1 MTKFKLKEGIQEN
14 KLLTSFSIFFVF
26 IFIFLGIWQIERA
39 AHKEGLL
46 KAFNSEQESPPSI
59 LTDKAPEWSRVFVDG
74 IFDSSKQILIDN
86 QIHNGKVGYKIFTP
100 FRFNNNQIVLVDR
113 GWIAQ
118 GQSRSDLPQLDIL
131 EKESRIIATVTSP
144 EQGVLAGSELL
155 TNEWPRVSQTK
166 SVEVIASAFKEP
178 ILDIVLVLDP
188 GSSQIT
194 EFIQIRPFAITP
206 VKHYGYAMQWFTMS
220 IVLFGMFLYALI
232 KRDK

>member
-1 MTKFKLKEGIQEN
+1 MTKFKLKDQIQEN
-14 KLLTSFSIFFVF
+14 KLLASFSIFFVIVF
-26 IFIFLGIWQIERA
+26 VFLGVWQIERA

-46 KAFNSEQESPPSI
+46 QAFNSEQESPPI
-59 LTDKAPEWSRVFVDG
+59 RLTSQSPDWSRVFVDG
-74 IFDSSKQILIDN
+74 IFDSSRQILIDN
-86 QIHNGKVGYKIFTP
+86 QIHKGKVGYKIFTP
-100 FRFNNNQIVLVDR
+100 FRFDDNKIVLVDR

-118 GQSRSDLPQLDIL
+118 GQSRSDLPQLNIL
-131 EKESRIIATVTSP
+131 EKKSRIIATVTSP

-166 SVEVIASAFKEP
+166 AVEIIASAFKEP

-194 EFIQIRPFAITP
+194 EFIQIKPFAITP

-220 IVLFGMFLYALI
+220 IVLLGMFLYAL
-232 KRDK
+232 KREK

>member
-1 MTKFKLKEGIQEN
+1 MTKFKLKDSLQEN

-26 IFIFLGIWQIERA
+26 VFVFLGIWQIERA
-39 AHKEGLL
+39 ANKEGLL
-46 KAFNSEQESPPSI
+46 QDFNSEQESPPTR
-59 LTDKAPEWSRVFVDG
+59 LTSQSPNWSRVFVDG
-74 IFDSSKQILIDN
+74 VFDSSRQILIDN

-100 FRFNNNQIVLVDR
+100 FRFDDNKIVLVDR
-113 GWIAQ
+113 GWIGQ
-118 GQSRSDLPQLDIL
+118 GQSRSDLPQLNIL
-131 EKESRIIATVTSP
+131 EKKSRIIATVTSP

-155 TNEWPRVSQTK
+155 TNEWPRVSQSK
-166 SVEVIASAFKEP
+166 AVEVIALAFNEP

-194 EFIQIRPFAITP
+194 EFIQIKPFAINP

-220 IVLFGMFLYALI
+220 IVLLGMFLYAL

>member
-1 MTKFKLKEGIQEN
+1 MTKFKLTDQIQEN
-14 KLLTSFSIFFVF
+14 KLLTSFSIFFVIVF
-26 IFIFLGIWQIERA
+26 VFLGVWQIERA

-46 KAFNSEQESPPSI
+46 QAFNAEQESPPI
-59 LTDKAPEWSRVFVDG
+59 RLTSQSPDWSRVFVDG
-74 IFDSSKQILIDN
+74 IFDSTRQILIDN
-86 QIHNGKVGYKIFTP
+86 QIHKGKVGYKIFTP
-100 FRFNNNQIVLVDR
+100 FRFDDNKIVLVDR

-118 GQSRSDLPQLDIL
+118 GQSRSDLPQLNIL
-131 EKESRIIATVTSP
+131 EKKSRIIATVTSP

-166 SVEVIASAFKEP
+166 AVEVIASAFKEP

-194 EFIQIRPFAITP
+194 EFIQIKPFAITP

-220 IVLFGMFLYALI
+220 IVLLGMFLYAL
-232 KRDK
+232 KREK

>member
-1 MTKFKLKEGIQEN
+1 MTKFKLKDQIQEN
-14 KLLTSFSIFFVF
+14 KLLTSFSIFFVIVF
-26 IFIFLGIWQIERA
+26 VFLGVWQIERA

-46 KAFNSEQESPPSI
+46 QAFNAEQESPPI
-59 LTDKAPEWSRVFVDG
+59 RLTSQPPDWSRVFVDG
-74 IFDSSKQILIDN
+74 IFDSSRQILIDN
-86 QIHNGKVGYKIFTP
+86 QIHKGKVGYKIFTP
-100 FRFNNNQIVLVDR
+100 FRFDDNKIVLVDR

-118 GQSRSDLPQLDIL
+118 GQSRSDLPQLNIL
-131 EKESRIIATVTSP
+131 EKKSRIIATVTSP

-166 SVEVIASAFKEP
+166 AVEVIASAFKEP

-194 EFIQIRPFAITP
+194 EFIQIKPFAITP

-220 IVLFGMFLYALI
+220 IVLLGMFLYAL
-232 KRDK
+232 KREK

>member
-1 MTKFKLKEGIQEN
+1 MTKFKLTDQIQEN
-14 KLLTSFSIFFVF
+14 KLLTSFSIFFVIVF
-26 IFIFLGIWQIERA
+26 VFLGVWQIERA

-46 KAFNSEQESPPSI
+46 QAFNSEQESPPI
-59 LTDKAPEWSRVFVDG
+59 RLTSQSPDWSRVFVDG
-74 IFDSSKQILIDN
+74 IFDSSRQILIDN
-86 QIHNGKVGYKIFTP
+86 QIHKGKVGYKIFTP
-100 FRFNNNQIVLVDR
+100 FRFDDNKIVLVDR

-118 GQSRSDLPQLDIL
+118 GQSRSDLPQLNIL
-131 EKESRIIATVTSP
+131 EKKSRIIATVTSP

-166 SVEVIASAFKEP
+166 AVEVIASAFKEP

-194 EFIQIRPFAITP
+194 EFIQIKPFAITP

-220 IVLFGMFLYALI
+220 IVLLGMFLYAL
-232 KRDK
+232 KREK

>member
-1 MTKFKLKEGIQEN
+1 MTKFKLKDSLQEN

-26 IFIFLGIWQIERA
+26 VFVFLGIWQIERA
-39 AHKEGLL
+39 ANKEGLL
-46 KAFNSEQESPPSI
+46 QDFNSEQESPPTR
-59 LTDKAPEWSRVFVDG
+59 LTSQSPNWSRVFVDG
-74 IFDSSKQILIDN
+74 VFDSSRQILIDN
-86 QIHNGKVGYKIFTP
+86 QIHKGKVGYKIFTP
-100 FRFNNNQIVLVDR
+100 FRFDDNKIVLVDR

-118 GQSRSDLPQLDIL
+118 GKSRSDLPQLNVL
-131 EKESRIIATVTSP
+131 EKKSRIIGTVTNP

-166 SVEVIASAFKEP
+166 AVEVIASAFKEP

-194 EFIQIRPFAITP
+194 EFIQIKPFAITP

-220 IVLFGMFLYALI
+220 IVLLGMFLYAL
-232 KRDK
+232 KREK

>member
-1 MTKFKLKEGIQEN
+1 MTKFKLKDQIQEN
-14 KLLTSFSIFFVF
+14 KLLAFFSIFFVIVF
-26 IFIFLGIWQIERA
+26 VFLGVWQIERA

-46 KAFNSEQESPPSI
+46 QAFNSEQESPPI
-59 LTDKAPEWSRVFVDG
+59 RLTSQSPDWSRVFVDG
-74 IFDSSKQILIDN
+74 IFDSSRQILIDN
-86 QIHNGKVGYKIFTP
+86 QIHKGKVGYKIFTP
-100 FRFNNNQIVLVDR
+100 FRFDDNKIVLVDR

-118 GQSRSDLPQLDIL
+118 GQSRSDLPQLNIL
-131 EKESRIIATVTSP
+131 EKKSRIIATVTSP

-166 SVEVIASAFKEP
+166 AVEVIASAFKEP

-194 EFIQIRPFAITP
+194 EFIQIKPFAINP

-220 IVLFGMFLYALI
+220 IVLLGMFLYAL
-232 KRDK
+232 KREK

>member
-1 MTKFKLKEGIQEN
+1 MTKFKLKDSLQEN

-26 IFIFLGIWQIERA
+26 VFVFLGIWQIERA
-39 AHKEGLL
+39 ANKEGLL
-46 KAFNSEQESPPSI
+46 QDFNSEQESPPTR
-59 LTDKAPEWSRVFVDG
+59 LTSQSPNWSRVFVDG
-74 IFDSSKQILIDN
+74 IFDSSRQILIDN
-86 QIHNGKVGYKIFTP
+86 QIHKGKVGYKIFTP
-100 FRFNNNQIVLVDR
+100 FRFDDNKIVLVDR

-118 GQSRSDLPQLDIL
+118 GQSRSDLPQLNIL
-131 EKESRIIATVTSP
+131 EKKSRIIATVTSP

-166 SVEVIASAFKEP
+166 AVEVIASAFKEP

-194 EFIQIRPFAITP
+194 EFIQIKPFAITP

-220 IVLFGMFLYALI
+220 IVLLGMFLYAL
-232 KRDK
+232 KREK

>member
-1 MTKFKLKEGIQEN
+1 MTKFKLKDQIQEN
-14 KLLTSFSIFFVF
+14 KLLTSFSIFFVIVF
-26 IFIFLGIWQIERA
+26 VFLGVWQVERA

-46 KAFNSEQESPPSI
+46 QAFNSEQESPPI
-59 LTDKAPEWSRVFVDG
+59 RLTSQSPDWSRVFVDG
-74 IFDSSKQILIDN
+74 IFDSSRQILIDN
-86 QIHNGKVGYKIFTP
+86 QIHKGKVGYKIFTP
-100 FRFNNNQIVLVDR
+100 FRFDDNKIVLVDR

-118 GQSRSDLPQLDIL
+118 GQSRSDLPQLNIL
-131 EKESRIIATVTSP
+131 EKKSRIIATVTSP

-166 SVEVIASAFKEP
+166 AVEVIASAFKEP

-194 EFIQIRPFAITP
+194 EFIEIKPFSITP

-220 IVLFGMFLYALI
+220 IVLLGMFLYAL
-232 KRDK
+232 KREK

>member
-1 MTKFKLKEGIQEN
+1 MTKFKLKDQIQEN
-14 KLLTSFSIFFVF
+14 KLLASFSIFFVIVF
-26 IFIFLGIWQIERA
+26 VFLGVWQIERA

-46 KAFNSEQESPPSI
+46 QAFNSEQESPPI
-59 LTDKAPEWSRVFVDG
+59 RLTSQSPDWSRVFVDG
-74 IFDSSKQILIDN
+74 IFDSSRQILIDN
-86 QIHNGKVGYKIFTP
+86 QIHKGKVGYKIFTP
-100 FRFNNNQIVLVDR
+100 FRFDDNKIVLVDR
-113 GWIAQ
+113 GWVAQ
-118 GQSRSDLPQLDIL
+118 GQSRSDLPQLNIL
-131 EKESRIIATVTSP
+131 EKKSRIIATVTSP

-166 SVEVIASAFKEP
+166 AVEVIASAFKEP

-220 IVLFGMFLYALI
+220 IVLLGMFLYAL
-232 KRDK
+232 KREK

>member
-1 MTKFKLKEGIQEN
+1 MTKFKLKDQIQEN

-26 IFIFLGIWQIERA
+26 VFLFLGIWQIERA

-46 KAFNSEQESPPSI
+46 QAFNSEQESPPTR
-59 LTDKAPEWSRVFVDG
+59 LTSQSPDWSRVFVDG
-74 IFDSSKQILIDN
+74 IFDSSRQILIDN
-86 QIHNGKVGYKIFTP
+86 QIHKGKVGYKIFTP
-100 FRFNNNQIVLVDR
+100 FRFDDNKIVLVDR

-118 GQSRSDLPQLDIL
+118 GQSRSDLPQLNIL
-131 EKESRIIATVTSP
+131 EKKSRIIATVTSP

-166 SVEVIASAFKEP
+166 AVEVIASAFKEP

-194 EFIQIRPFAITP
+194 EFIQIKPFAITP

-220 IVLFGMFLYALI
+220 IVLLGMFLYAL
-232 KRDK
+232 KREK

>member
-1 MTKFKLKEGIQEN
+1 MTKFKLKDQIQEN
-14 KLLTSFSIFFVF
+14 KLLTSFSIFFVIVF
-26 IFIFLGIWQIERA
+26 VFLGVWQIERA

-46 KAFNSEQESPPSI
+46 QAFNAEQESPPI
-59 LTDKAPEWSRVFVDG
+59 RLTSQSPDWSRVFVDG
-74 IFDSSKQILIDN
+74 IFDSSRQILIDN
-86 QIHNGKVGYKIFTP
+86 QIHKGKVGYKIFTP
-100 FRFNNNQIVLVDR
+100 FRFDDNKIVLVDR

-118 GQSRSDLPQLDIL
+118 GQSRSDLPQLNIL
-131 EKESRIIATVTSP
+131 EKKSRIIATVTSP

-166 SVEVIASAFKEP
+166 AVEVIASAFKEP

-194 EFIQIRPFAITP
+194 EFIQIKPFAITP

-220 IVLFGMFLYALI
+220 IVLLGMFLYAL

>member
-1 MTKFKLKEGIQEN
+1 MTKFKLKDQIQEN
-14 KLLTSFSIFFVF
+14 KLLASYSIFFVIVF
-26 IFIFLGIWQIERA
+26 VFLGVWQIERA

-46 KAFNSEQESPPSI
+46 QAFNSEQESPPI
-59 LTDKAPEWSRVFVDG
+59 RLTSQSPDWSRVFVDG
-74 IFDSSKQILIDN
+74 IFDSSRQILIDN
-86 QIHNGKVGYKIFTP
+86 QIHKGKVGYKIFTP
-100 FRFNNNQIVLVDR
+100 FRFDDNKIVLVDR

-118 GQSRSDLPQLDIL
+118 GQSRSDLPQLNIL
-131 EKESRIIATVTSP
+131 EKKSRIIATVTSP

-166 SVEVIASAFKEP
+166 AVELIASAFKEP

-194 EFIQIRPFAITP
+194 EFIQIKPFAITP

-220 IVLFGMFLYALI
+220 IVLLGMFLYAL
-232 KRDK
+232 KREK

>member
-1 MTKFKLKEGIQEN
+1 MTKFKLKDSLQEN

-26 IFIFLGIWQIERA
+26 VFVFLGIWQIERA
-39 AHKEGLL
+39 ANKEGLL
-46 KAFNSEQESPPSI
+46 QDFNSEQESPPTR
-59 LTDKAPEWSRVFVDG
+59 LTSQSPNWSRVFVDG
-74 IFDSSKQILIDN
+74 VFDSSRQILIDN

-100 FRFNNNQIVLVDR
+100 FRFDDNKIVLVDR

-118 GQSRSDLPQLDIL
+118 GQSRSDLPQLNIL
-131 EKESRIIATVTSP
+131 EKKSRIIATVTSP

-166 SVEVIASAFKEP
+166 AVEVIASAFKEP

-194 EFIQIRPFAITP
+194 EFIQIKPFAITP

-220 IVLFGMFLYALI
+220 IVLLGMFLYAL
-232 KRDK
+232 KREK

>member
-1 MTKFKLKEGIQEN
+1 MTKFKLTDQIQEN
-14 KLLTSFSIFFVF
+14 KLLASFSIFFVIVF
-26 IFIFLGIWQIERA
+26 VFLGVWQIERA

-46 KAFNSEQESPPSI
+46 QAFNSEQESPPI
-59 LTDKAPEWSRVFVDG
+59 RLTSQSPDWSRVFVDG
-74 IFDSSKQILIDN
+74 IFDSSRQILIDN
-86 QIHNGKVGYKIFTP
+86 QIHKGKVGYKIFTP
-100 FRFNNNQIVLVDR
+100 FRFDDNKIVLVDR

-118 GQSRSDLPQLDIL
+118 GQSRSDLPQLNIL
-131 EKESRIIATVTSP
+131 EKKSRIIATVTSP

-166 SVEVIASAFKEP
+166 AVEVIASAFKEP

-194 EFIQIRPFAITP
+194 EFIQIKPFAITP

-220 IVLFGMFLYALI
+220 IVLLGMFLYAL
-232 KRDK
+232 KREK

>member
-1 MTKFKLKEGIQEN
+1 MTKFKLKDQIQEN
-14 KLLTSFSIFFVF
+14 KLLTSFSIFFVIVF
-26 IFIFLGIWQIERA
+26 VFLGVWQIERA

-46 KAFNSEQESPPSI
+46 QAFNAEQESPPI
-59 LTDKAPEWSRVFVDG
+59 RLTSQSPDWSRVFVDG
-74 IFDSSKQILIDN
+74 IFDSSRQILIDN
-86 QIHNGKVGYKIFTP
+86 QIHKGKVGYKIFTP
-100 FRFNNNQIVLVDR
+100 FRFDDNKIVLVDR

-118 GQSRSDLPQLDIL
+118 GQSRSDLPQLNIL
-131 EKESRIIATVTSP
+131 EKKSRIIATVTSP

-166 SVEVIASAFKEP
+166 AVEVIASAFKEP

-194 EFIQIRPFAITP
+194 EFIQIKPFAITP

-220 IVLFGMFLYALI
+220 IVLLGMFLYAL
-232 KRDK
+232 KREK

>member
-1 MTKFKLKEGIQEN
+1 MTKFKLKDQIQEN
-14 KLLTSFSIFFVF
+14 KLLASFSIFFVIVF
-26 IFIFLGIWQIERA
+26 VFLGVWQIERA

-46 KAFNSEQESPPSI
+46 QVFNSEQESPPI
-59 LTDKAPEWSRVFVDG
+59 RLTSQSPDWSRVFVDG
-74 IFDSSKQILIDN
+74 IFDSTRQILIDN
-86 QIHNGKVGYKIFTP
+86 QIHKGKVGYKIYTP
-100 FRFNNNQIVLVDR
+100 FRFDDNKIVLVDR

-118 GQSRSDLPQLDIL
+118 GQSRSDLPQLNIL
-131 EKESRIIATVTSP
+131 EKKSRIIATVTSP

-166 SVEVIASAFKEP
+166 AVEVIASAFKEP

-194 EFIQIRPFAITP
+194 EFIQIKPFAITP

-220 IVLFGMFLYALI
+220 IVLLGMFLYAL
-232 KRDK
+232 KREK